1 MCARLSEGL
10 AATACFAVFSA
21 SRVQPRDSC
30 NSATRAKDSAL
41 DGVSSAARV
50 ALVSAAS
57 SLKSACWA
65 YDRASHAG
73 AELAVVSTA
82 SLAKR
87 KASALS
93 FLTRLMMDD
102 SALASLL
109 FGAAASASPI

>member
-1 MCARLSEGL
+1 MCARLSEEL
-10 AATACFAVFSA
+10 IVTACLAVFSA

-30 NSATRAKDSAL
+30 NSATRARASAL

-65 YDRASHAG
+65 YERASHAG
-73 AELAVVSTA
+73 ADLSVASTA
-82 SLAKR
+82 SLARR

-102 SALASLL
+102 NALASLL
-109 FGAAASASPI
+109 